1 MNFIVNDDTILEK
14 CSISQ
19 IQPLELGLGE
29 GAGGC
34 LVFGLLVVLYPR
46 VCVHV
51 FIGHMYFQMLM
62 RALFERPLGRKRKY
76 RKL

>member
-46 VCVHV
+46 GVCACVHWAHV
-51 FIGHMYFQMLM
+51 FSDAHESPF
-62 RALFERPLGRKRKY
+62 
-76 RKL
+76 